1 MDLPCGVVF
10 DFLEEVAARN
20 PPAQIESVSRVF
32 GDAVAA
38 AFLQRSVNRLSCP
51 AIERDQGDDA
61 EVSPEDVI
69 RLVLPFCD
77 ESCAPDAMEKI
88 AAGLW
93 NLYRGRQS
101 DIDETFRVLDGAVK
115 NCLQKSMAS
124 DKSNRPDF
132 ESFARLTALRHLVV
146 SICAFER
153 IQAICLKPPGNES
166 GPLFI

>member
-1 MDLPCGVVF
+1 MNLPRGVVF
-10 DFLEEVAARN
+10 DFLEKIAVRDF
-20 PPAQIESVSRVF
+20 PAQIGSVSRTF

-38 AFLQRSVNRLSCP
+38 AFLQHGVDRLSCP

-93 NLYRGRQS
+93 NLYRRPLLHMN
-101 DIDETFRVLDGAVK
+101 ETFRILDVALK
-115 NCLQKSMAS
+115 NCLQKSMAN

-132 ESFARLTALRHLVV
+132 ESFARLTALRDLI
-146 SICAFER
+146 SDIYLFEITQTTR
-153 IQAICLKPPGNES
+153 QKPHGNDG